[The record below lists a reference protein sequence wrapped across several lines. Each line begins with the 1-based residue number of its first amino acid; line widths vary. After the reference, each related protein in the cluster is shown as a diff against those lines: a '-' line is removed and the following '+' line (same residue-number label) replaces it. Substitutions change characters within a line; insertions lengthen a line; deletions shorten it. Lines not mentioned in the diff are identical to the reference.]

1 MKKAFMI
8 LVALMM
14 LVTGVMAED
23 VTPEDAAHA
32 EEVILFPFGLVE
44 EDGKY
49 FIELEGNPSTG
60 YIWTAFCIV
69 GDVVNVKD
77 AVILGG
83 EQTDTVGAP
92 VTYRFEVEAVNAGE
106 TIVVFRYFRPWEM
119 VMEKEIP
126 VLVNVDEEG
135 KMFFMYL
142 EGMPMEMTVVE
153 VMEDEHMALMEN
165 ENLGQVLATFPEDM
179 PLPMAGENIKV
190 WSNGVM
196 ALSFPGRINV
206 LGWEVVAPPQARM
219 MPAPADGN

>member
-14 LVTGVMAED
+14 LMTGVMAEENNCD
-23 VTPEDAAHA
+23 EIVPT
-32 EEVILFPFGLVE
+32 EEVILFPYGLVE

-83 EQTDTVGAP
+83 EETDMVGVP

-142 EGMPMEMTVVE
+142 EGMPMEMTVAE
-153 VMEDEHMALMEN
+153 VMADEHMALLEN

-206 LGWEVVAPPQARM
+206 LGWEVVAPPQART

>member
-14 LVTGVMAED
+14 LVTGVLAED
-23 VTPEDAAHA
+23 VTPEDAAPA

-60 YIWTAFCIV
+60 YVWTAFSIV
-69 GDVVNVKD
+69 DDVVNVKD

-83 EQTDTVGAP
+83 DQEGTTGAP
-92 VTYRFEVEAVNAGE
+92 ATYRFEVEAVNPGE
-106 TIVVFRYFRPWEM
+106 TIVVFRFFRPWEM
-119 VMEKEIP
+119 VMEQEIP

-135 KMFFMYL
+135 KMFFMHL

-153 VMEDEHMALMEN
+153 VMADEHMALLEN
-165 ENLGQVLATFPEDM
+165 ENLGQVLATFGEDM
-179 PLPMAGENIKV
+179 PLPMAGETIKV

-206 LGWEVVAPPQARM
+206 LGWETVAPPQARM
-219 MPAPADGN
+219 MPAPADGE

>member
-14 LVTGVMAED
+14 LMTGVMAED
-23 VTPEDAAHA
+23 VTPEDAVPE
-32 EEVILFPFGLVE
+32 EEVVLFPYGLVE

-83 EQTDTVGAP
+83 EETDMVGVP

-142 EGMPMEMTVVE
+142 EGMPMEMTVAE
-153 VMEDEHMALMEN
+153 VMADEHMALLEN

-206 LGWEVVAPPQARM
+206 LGWEVVAPPQART